1 MQRSEKMDIRITE
14 RAAAELDNMDS
25 KSFRIVMEGYG

>member
-1 MQRSEKMDIRITE
+1 MDIRITE
-14 RAAAELDNMDS
+14 RAEEELNSMDS